1 MEKTEYKWVKLL
13 GFKAGLRYFR
23 DTLTDKVAVAD
34 NSGKYPDTTDD
45 GVLWL
50 NLDAAVGVEL
60 GSREYSR
67 VTVPV
72 KSERGNGKGYY
83 VGEEITHLGE
93 FLPLWT
99 SLGGKVE
106 LRGDVN
112 ADVLQLLLEH
122 VTRPLQK
129 KCTVCDHFLPPGM
142 VSGCHLIK
150 ISGKEIPCFG
160 PEEAATATGGD
171 QPTHADGTIDH
182 GWKAT
187 AGAQAQALAE
197 AGKPVRD
204 AAGYCTTCLHAPWG
218 HTMRCPFSPLFAG
231 ASAEGSPRP
240 EPNASELQVAKVFDC
255 MRWVCQE
262 ARAAVMADSLGKGR
276 LRPALK
282 ALADAYEGK

>member
-23 DTLTDKVAVAD
+23 DTLTDQVAVAD
-34 NSGKYPDTTDD
+34 NSGKYPDTTED

-50 NLDAAVGVEL
+50 NLDVAVAIEL

-72 KSERGNGKGYY
+72 KSVRGQGRGYY
-83 VGEEITHLGE
+83 VGEEITHLAQ

-122 VTRPLQK
+122 VTRPLQR

-142 VSGCHLIK
+142 VSGIHLVK
-150 ISGKEIPCFG
+150 IAGKEIPCAG
-160 PEEAATATGGD
+160 PEEAATGKDEPAGDPCQACGRPTQRDSYGRCSACGGFPSERA
-171 QPTHADGTIDH
+171 QARI
-182 GWKAT
+182 T
-187 AGAQAQALAE
+187 AGPASEPTLL
-197 AGKPVRD
+197 PLPLDVRD
-204 AAGYCTTCLHAPWG
+204 IALLRAALVAYERVVERARGMTDG
-218 HTMRCPFSPLFAG
+218 DRKQ
-231 ASAEGSPRP
+231 
-240 EPNASELQVAKVFDC
+240 ELVPVEDL
-255 MRWVCQE
+255 RRRL
-262 ARAAVMADSLGKGR
+262 ARAQEGVDAAIMATVVG
-276 LRPALK
+276 
-282 ALADAYEGK
+282 EGK